1 MVASGH
7 FENIIKWT
15 SKGKAFQ
22 ITNKDKFVME
32 VLPLVFSKAA
42 KFSSFHRKVRIKI
55 RMPESCLRIF
65 LTSSNDLIRSHF
77 FLA

>member
-22 ITNKDKFVME
+22 IMNKDKFVTE
-32 VLPLVFSKAA
+32 VLPLVFAKAA
-42 KFSSFHRKVRIKI
+42 KFSSFHRKVRTYV
-55 RMPESCLRIF
+55 CLNLVSMIF
-65 LTSSNDLIRSHF
+65 
-77 FLA
+77 